1 MRIIISEKANAA
13 KKIAQFLAEG
23 PVREGKHR
31 SVPHHTFTWRGEECV
46 SVGLKGHV
54 LNLEYPEE
62 YSNWQKVEPSA
73 LIDAE
78 IRKSVSEK
86 GVAEAVR
93 ALSKK
98 ADAII
103 IATDFDRE
111 GELIG
116 VEALSLAFEANPGLM
131 DHVQRSRFSA
141 LTKGEVTRAFD
152 ELVEVSTELAAAG
165 EARQD
170 IDLIWG
176 ATLTRWVSRATKRYG
191 SAFLSVGRVQ
201 SPTLV
206 LIAERER
213 ERRAFI
219 AEPYWEI
226 EASLRNGEAFTARHA
241 TARFWEEAAA
251 RSAHENLTDVARVT
265 EVKEKSATR
274 PAPIPFNTTGFLSAA
289 ANIGISPSRAAR
301 LAEDLYTDGYLSYP
315 RTDNTVYPVS
325 LDLREVLG
333 ELKRVEGVGPYA
345 EKLLSSEKLSPTRGK
360 KETTD
365 HPPIY
370 PTGYASKNALRDDQW
385 KIYQLV
391 VRRFLATLSA
401 PAKTLRTTVRL
412 ESGGEPLVSGGTVVT
427 QEGWLAVYPYGRRP
441 DEEIPSLSEGQEV
454 QVTGTELLSKETQ
467 PPGRYGQGRLLRLME
482 ELGLGTKATRPSIIQ
497 NLYDRGYVHDDP
509 LVPTETGIA
518 VAYALKDFAS
528 EIATHEMTAELER
541 SMDQISEGSISKDT
555 VVDESRDVLRRVYEH
570 LESSEEQFADIVW
583 DGIRG
588 DSILGPCKKCGENL
602 TIRKAKKSGKRFAG
616 CSGYPDCDQTYSLP
630 PRGEIVSLGTLCE
643 ECGSPEVKVLGG
655 RRPWITC
662 IDLQCPKQQE
672 KRKVAAEAKAAKA
685 EAAEAAKAAKAAS
698 NGDEEGGEG
707 VSKTQKKTTAKPASK
722 TRKPAGTRAR
732 AKTSTTAK
740 ANGKTSTRA
749 NTKANGKT
757 KAVEEAGTQEL
768 EKSTT

>member
-1 MRIIISEKANAA
+1 MRLIISEKANAA

-23 PVREGKHR
+23 PVKDGKHR
-31 SVPHHTFTWRGEECV
+31 SVPHHTFTWQGEECV

-62 YSNWQKVEPSA
+62 YSNWQKVEPSS

-78 IRKSVSEK
+78 ILKNVSEK

-93 ALSKK
+93 SLAKK
-98 ADAII
+98 ADEVV
-103 IATDFDRE
+103 IATDYDRE

-116 VEALSLAFEANPGLM
+116 VEALSLAFEANPKLL

-141 LTKGEVTRAFD
+141 LTKGEVTRAF
-152 ELVEVSTELAAAG
+152 ENLVEVSRELAAAG

-201 SPTLV
+201 SPTLA

-213 ERRAFI
+213 ERRAFTS
-219 AEPYWEI
+219 EPYWEI
-226 EASLRNGEAFTARHA
+226 EATLQNGEAFTARHD
-241 TARFWEEAAA
+241 TARFWEEEPA
-251 RSAHENLTDVARVT
+251 RTAYENLTDTARVT

-274 PAPIPFNTTGFLSAA
+274 PAPPPFNTTGFLSAA

-301 LAEDLYTDGYLSYP
+301 LAEDLYTDGYISYP

-325 LDLREVLG
+325 LDMREILG
-333 ELKRVEGVGPYA
+333 TLSRVEEVGPYA
-345 EKLLSSEKLSPTRGK
+345 EKLLQSGELSPTRGK

-370 PTGYASKNALRDDQW
+370 PTGRASKGALRDDQW

-412 ESGGEPLVSGGTVVT
+412 ESGGEPLVAGGTVVT
-427 QEGWLAVYPYGRRP
+427 QEGWLGVYPYGRRA
-441 DEEIPSLSEGQEV
+441 DEEMPSLSEGQEV
-454 QVTGTELLSKETQ
+454 RVTGTELLAKETQ
-467 PPGRYGQGRLLRLME
+467 PPGRYGQGRLIRLME
-482 ELGLGTKATRPSIIQ
+482 DLGLGTKATRPSIIQ

-518 VAYALKDFAS
+518 VAKALTDFAS
-528 EIATHEMTAELER
+528 EIATHEMTADLER
-541 SMDQISEGSISKDT
+541 SMDEISEGKVSKDS
-555 VVDESRDVLRRVYEH
+555 VVDRSRDVLRQVYGN
-570 LESSEEQFADIVW
+570 LESSQEEFADIVRS
-583 DGIRG
+583 GIRE
-588 DSILGPCKKCGENL
+588 DSVLGPCKKCGKNL
-602 TIRKAKKSGKRFAG
+602 TVRRARKSGKRFAG
-616 CSGYPDCDQTYSLP
+616 CEGYPECDQTYSLP
-630 PRGEIVSLGTLCE
+630 PRGEIIPLGTLCE
-643 ECGSPEVKVLGG
+643 ACGSPEIKVVGG

-662 IDLQCPKQQE
+662 IDMQCPKQQE
-672 KRKVAAEAKAAKA
+672 RRKAAAEAKAAKA
-685 EAAEAAKAAKAAS
+685 EAKAAAGAES
-698 NGDEEGGEG
+698 NGSTEGGEL
-707 VSKTQKKTTAKPASK
+707 VSKTTQKRATSK
-722 TRKPAGTRAR
+722 A
-732 AKTSTTAK
+732 
-740 ANGKTSTRA
+740 
-749 NTKANGKT
+749 
-757 KAVEEAGTQEL
+757 
-768 EKSTT
+768 